1 MLNFVPA
8 GYEEAFGSLVFMLG
22 LFATIGLFLT
32 LFTRKK
38 DNELL
43 RKLQDDEHRAN
54 MVNTQ
59 PLPDDIIFHINIV
72 PLKLNDINYSS
83 LDVGTS
89 ERFERLINS
98 ITAMDNMEFVYND
111 HTTDNLSIKDLYGPV
126 TLKRFIE
133 LEHVYNIYTQK
144 LNDLTKLL
152 YDNNLFDE
160 ATTIALE
167 LLNLKSSISSS
178 YIILSDIYLAN
189 NDFNKLNEL
198 KSEVEN
204 AEFFSISEYS
214 RKKVLNHIGKLL

>member
-111 HTTDNLSIKDLYGPV
+111 HTTDNLSIKELYGPV